1 MLATRVPLLARTDFP
16 LASMFLFLSHFLP
29 FPKYREKPH
38 SCACSPKKVFH
49 TLIRSAKKK
58 KNYIYIELPLWDA
71 PLAGLSWGGEKQR
84 HLEEEALFTWAGRTA
99 INAEPAS
106 LQGNFFLAT

>member
-1 MLATRVPLLARTDFP
+1 
-16 LASMFLFLSHFLP
+16 MFSKESISHSNQIG
-29 FPKYREKPH
+29 K
-38 SCACSPKKVFH
+38 
-49 TLIRSAKKK
+49 KKK